1 MNENQTAEKTAESG
15 HKAGMAR
22 DTGFR
27 RFSVAPMMDWTTS
40 DCRVFHRLFSD
51 HTLLYTEMVT
61 TGALIHGDAARHLDY
76 HASEHPVALQLGG
89 SNPSELAQC
98 ARMAEEWGYD
108 EVNLNVGCP
117 SDRVQNNMIGACLMA
132 HPQLVAECLG
142 EMRAA
147 AGIPVTVKHRLGI
160 DDLDSFEHLHQFVET
175 VRQSGCTSFTI
186 HARKA
191 ILQGLS
197 PKENRDIPPL
207 IYDHVYRIKALYPEL
222 EIIINGGIKTLAEC
236 DQHLER
242 VDGVMIGRE
251 AYQNPWPL
259 LSEVDQRYFGIDRPA
274 RSRMDIAE
282 AFIPY
287 LEQRLAEGA
296 PLYAVAKHLLGLFHG
311 QRGGKQFRRYLSEN
325 GHAREAGVD
334 TFRAALAL
342 VAQD

>member
-1 MNENQTAEKTAESG
+1 MNSAQAPQRLDISNPSSTPDSIS
-15 HKAGMAR
+15 
-22 DTGFR
+22 R

>member
-1 MNENQTAEKTAESG
+1 MNSAQAPQRLDISNPSSTPDSIS
-15 HKAGMAR
+15 
-22 DTGFR
+22 R

-296 PLYAVAKHLLGLFHG
+296 PLYAAAKHLLGLFHG

>member
-1 MNENQTAEKTAESG
+1 MSADQPTPSLSDQPTSAQRSVN
-15 HKAGMAR
+15 
-22 DTGFR
+22 R
-27 RFSVAPMMDWTTS
+27 RFSIAPMMDWTTS
-40 DCRVFHRLFSD
+40 DCRVFHRLMSR

-89 SNPSELAQC
+89 SHPAELAQC

-142 EMRAA
+142 EMQAA
-147 AGIPVTVKHRLGI
+147 VRIPVTVKHRLGI

-207 IYDHVYRIKALYPEL
+207 IYDHVYRIKALHPEL
-222 EIIINGGIKTLAEC
+222 EVIINGGIKTLAEC
-236 DQHLER
+236 DQHLEQ

-259 LSEVDQRYFGIDRPA
+259 LSEADRRYFSDNHPVP
-274 RSRMDIAE
+274 SRMDVAE

-287 LEQRLAEGA
+287 LEQRLAAGA
-296 PLYAVAKHLLGLFHG
+296 PLYAVTKHLLGLFHG
-311 QRGGKQFRRYLSEN
+311 QRGGKQFRRHLSEN

>member
-1 MNENQTAEKTAESG
+1 MNSAQAPQTLDISNPSSTPDSIS
-15 HKAGMAR
+15 
-22 DTGFR
+22 R

-61 TGALIHGDAARHLDY
+61 TGALIHGDTALHLDY

-89 SNPSELAQC
+89 SNPCELAQC

-132 HPQLVAECLG
+132 HPKLVAECLG

>member
-1 MNENQTAEKTAESG
+1 MNSAQAPQRLDISNPSSTPDSIS
-15 HKAGMAR
+15 
-22 DTGFR
+22 R

-147 AGIPVTVKHRLGI
+147 TGIPVTVKHRLGI

>member
-1 MNENQTAEKTAESG
+1 
-15 HKAGMAR
+15 MAR

>member
-1 MNENQTAEKTAESG
+1 MNSAQAPQ
-15 HKAGMAR
+15 R
-22 DTGFR
+22 LDTSNPSSTPDSISR

-61 TGALIHGDAARHLDY
+61 TGALIHGDAARYLGY

-147 AGIPVTVKHRLGI
+147 TGIPVTVKHRLGI